1 MAHQVSTPPSGFREY
16 LKEMKESA
24 SVLRWIWD
32 ELVNASGK
40 RYLSRMLVAM
50 VLSVAFFAAQP
61 LIFAQIINH
70 VRDTRAALLGAFVG
84 GFAIMVL
91 LKTIAQY
98 FQEVLR
104 EKAWNRTIY
113 SMQERINEL
122 FYEKP
127 LGQHSEEGTTL
138 NYTTIDRGKNRVE
151 TIQQLLLFDA
161 GAMIIQIIVS
171 YILMWFV
178 SWWVGLMATVLVL
191 VHVTWSLYL
200 NYHIS
205 VKTELIERDMR
216 AQNRQVHERW
226 EKIIR
231 VKTSGKSTSEHKR
244 LFTWLD
250 EILVRDQ
257 TFWCWYI
264 KQAKIRDGVGH
275 GVRVLVI
282 GLGAYFVYRHMW
294 QIGTLVPL
302 YSWMTDL
309 SSNLGWVGNAERRIN
324 QQVPYIK
331 AMRNALMSPAA
342 FTDDDGIE
350 MHHKQPISVTFK
362 DVGLAYKEGDSLS
375 DPVLQCISFTVHPGE
390 KIGIIGASGSGKSSL
405 MKLVLRYMDPTS
417 GEIWVNGSRLTEVRR
432 SSWMERIGYIPQREQ
447 VFDGTIR
454 YNLTFGL
461 SEERQASITDE
472 EIWKVMRLL
481 QIDFG
486 KRLTH
491 GLDTLV
497 GKDGMKLSGG
507 QSQRLMMGAAVI
519 KDPIFMVIDEATS
532 SLDSITEERVQEGL
546 ETILGEPIGAII
558 IAHRLASI
566 RRLCTRFLVLRPL
579 EDVPPGESQIEAEAP
594 SFEELYVCSPIFRQ
608 LADAQ
613 SLTI

>member
-1 MAHQVSTPPSGFREY
+1 MAHETATPPARFGDY
-16 LKEMKESA
+16 LKEMKESVV
-24 SVLRWIWD
+24 VLRWIWD
-32 ELVNASGK
+32 ELLNKAGK
-40 RYLSRMLVAM
+40 RYLVRMLVAM
-50 VLSVAFFAAQP
+50 ILSVAFFAIQP

-70 VRDTRAALLGAFVG
+70 VRDSRAALLAAFVG
-84 GFAIMVL
+84 IFAISVL
-91 LKTIAQY
+91 MKTIAQY

-104 EKAWNRTIY
+104 EKAWNRTIF

-138 NYTTIDRGKNRVE
+138 NYTTIDRGKNRIE

-178 SWWVGLMATVLVL
+178 SWWVGLLATVLVCMN
-191 VHVTWSLYL
+191 VVWSLYL

-205 VKTELIERDMR
+205 VKTESIEKEFR
-216 AQNRQVHERW
+216 AQGRQVNERW

-231 VKTSGKSTSEHKR
+231 VKTSGKSSSEHKR

-250 EILVRDQ
+250 EILIRDQ

-294 QIGTLVPL
+294 QVGTLVPL

-350 MHHKQPISVTFK
+350 MHNKEPIKVTFNN
-362 DVGLAYKEGDSLS
+362 VGLAYKDGGLLS
-375 DPVLQCISFTVHPGE
+375 DPILQGISFTVQPGE
-390 KIGIIGASGSGKSSL
+390 KVALIGASGAGKSTL
-405 MKLVLRYMDPTS
+405 MKLLLRYMDPTS
-417 GEIWVNGSRLTEVRR
+417 GEIWVNGSRLTEVKRA
-432 SSWMERIGYIPQREQ
+432 SWMEHVGYIPQREQ

-461 SEERQASITDE
+461 TDERRASITDD
-472 EIWKVMRLL
+472 EIWELMRLL

-507 QSQRLMMGAAVI
+507 QAQRLMIGAAVI

-532 SLDSITEERVQEGL
+532 SLDSQTEKLVQEGL
-546 ETILGEPIGAII
+546 ETILDGPIGALI
-558 IAHRLASI
+558 IAHRLSSV
-566 RRLCTRFLVLRPL
+566 RSLCTRFLVLRPL
-579 EDVPPGESQIEAEAP
+579 EDVPEGGSQIEADAS
-594 SFEELYVCSPIFRQ
+594 SFEELYACSPTFRQ

-613 SLTI
+613 HLKI

>member
-250 EILVRDQ
+250 EILIRDQ

-294 QIGTLVPL
+294 QVGTLVPL

-375 DPVLQCISFTVHPGE
+375 DPVLQGISFTVHPGE

>member
-1 MAHQVSTPPSGFREY
+1 V
-16 LKEMKESA
+16 
-24 SVLRWIWD
+24 
-32 ELVNASGK
+32 
-40 RYLSRMLVAM
+40 
-50 VLSVAFFAAQP
+50 
-61 LIFAQIINH
+61 
-70 VRDTRAALLGAFVG
+70 
-84 GFAIMVL
+84 
-91 LKTIAQY
+91 
-98 FQEVLR
+98 
-104 EKAWNRTIY
+104 
-113 SMQERINEL
+113 
-122 FYEKP
+122 
-127 LGQHSEEGTTL
+127 
-138 NYTTIDRGKNRVE
+138 
-151 TIQQLLLFDA
+151 
-161 GAMIIQIIVS
+161 
-171 YILMWFV
+171 
-178 SWWVGLMATVLVL
+178 
-191 VHVTWSLYL
+191 WSLYL

-205 VKTELIERDMR
+205 VKTESIEKEFR
-216 AQNRQVHERW
+216 AQGRQVNERW

-231 VKTSGKSTSEHKR
+231 VKTSGKSSSEHKR

-250 EILVRDQ
+250 EILIRDQ

-294 QIGTLVPL
+294 QVGTLVPL

>member
-375 DPVLQCISFTVHPGE
+375 DPVLQGISFTVHPGE